1 MAGKAALTLLGVSLA
16 GCALW
21 PLSEAECRPASWRE
35 SGYAHGLAG
44 APPQDLR
51 MVPECRRRYGVEA
64 APEEYLAGWRD
75 GYDEWYRLMGS
86 MDVR

>member
-1 MAGKAALTLLGVSLA
+1 MGGKAGVTLCVVFLG

-21 PLSEAECRPASWRE
+21 PLSEAQCKPGSWRA
-35 SGYAHGLAG
+35 SGYAHGLSG

-51 MVPECRRRYGVEA
+51 MVPECRRLYGIEV
-64 APEEYLAGWRD
+64 PQEEYLAGWRD
-75 GYDEWYRLMGS
+75 GYDEWDRLMGS